1 MCTRQLSHIGFYL
14 PHHRVTLPVPSYG
27 SWFARSYI
35 RPASNL
41 RLASRPCAS
50 NRNTHTHPPH
60 HFYSTMS
67 LPTRELGG
75 TQVNSIGFGAMG
87 LSVGYGDTGSIEE
100 RLTVRCLDM
109 PFDMIL
115 V

>member
-1 MCTRQLSHIGFYL
+1 
-14 PHHRVTLPVPSYG
+14 
-27 SWFARSYI
+27 
-35 RPASNL
+35 
-41 RLASRPCAS
+41 
-50 NRNTHTHPPH
+50 
-60 HFYSTMS
+60 MS

-100 RLTVRCLDM
+100 RLTVHCLDI